1 MIELQ
6 FGKRRLSL
14 SSDPASVDEANA
26 GPGGV
31 ALAFEVA
38 VNHRSTD
45 VGSEGRLIFRWLVRA
60 ALGFK
65 KYTVEITTMNNANAF
80 S

>member
-26 GPGGV
+26 GRGGV

-45 VGSEGRLIFRWLVRA
+45 VGSEG
-60 ALGFK
+60 
-65 KYTVEITTMNNANAF
+65 AF
-80 S
+80 DFSLAGTSSFGIQKIHR